1 MLKTNIKEKIVNA
14 APPQKKTRYKKQGNK
29 DKNNFKYKEQC
40 SPKDNAMTFL
50 KC

>member
-14 APPQKKTRYKKQGNK
+14 APQKKTWYIKQGNK

-40 SPKDNAMTFL
+40 SSKYNAMTFL